1 MPIPSGGQH
10 RRPTLPR
17 ISEDEP
23 GPNRAWT
30 HWQQSLRELHQQQIM
45 CLESFETLL
54 RSAETFGPSEGAANG
69 AMEHNM
75 SLPEPVAIMEPDN
88 RKCIKDDP
96 PFWNRPRKQISG
108 SSSNAEQRFVPSEH
122 RPSIMSQAGYSSLDM
137 KGSIWRKVLI
147 QSMLRDESVVQHDFY
162 EQHGCR
168 CESWT
173 QLRYSCFLLVSR
185 KWFEYLMG
193 LIIVINAITVG
204 YEIQSSLTHVSPWMS
219 WIDFAFVMIYL
230 AELTVR
236 FLAFGKKC
244 LCDPWCILDMILIS
258 IGIVSLFTS
267 STGVEVQEMQTFMV
281 VRTFRLLRLI
291 RALQLLKQFRT
302 VWRLVSGLLTSAN
315 AMLSTLVLVMLTLY
329 IAACLGIEVIT
340 KDSTLSQADETS
352 GIVSQYFGSLFS
364 TLLTLSSFVTL
375 DSVAPIYSPL
385 IAQKPGLAFY
395 FFFIVLF
402 VSVALMNLVTAVL
415 VEGALSHASADRE
428 VEKLDLREKLQK
440 QMPRLLTIFGEI
452 DKDGS
457 GTLTMEEMSHVPID
471 IIPEELRAKTN
482 ISSMHDVFEMLDVDG
497 GGELTREEFVDGLLN
512 LFLHDVPATAV
523 QTLRLLRSVDNKLV
537 TLVDQVHQLRHPG
550 GRPPRHH
557 SIVSSRSSSTDL
569 FLGSA

>member
-23 GPNRAWT
+23 GTNQAWT

-54 RSAETFGPSEGAANG
+54 HSAETFGPSEIAANR
-69 AMEHNM
+69 AMEQNM
-75 SLPEPVAIMEPDN
+75 SLPEPVAIMEADN
-88 RKCIKDDP
+88 RKRIKDDP

-108 SSSNAEQRFVPSEH
+108 TSSNFDQRFVPTEH

-137 KGSIWRKVLI
+137 KGSIWRLLPALPWPVRGLWVSLERKVLI
-147 QSMLRDESVVQHDFY
+147 QSMLRDDSVVQHDFY

-173 QLRYSCFLLVSR
+173 QLRYNCFLLVSR

-193 LIIVINAITVG
+193 LVIVINAIAVG

-244 LCDPWCILDMILIS
+244 FCDPWCILDMILIT

-267 STGVEVQEMQTFMV
+267 STGEMQTFMV

-291 RALQLLKQFRT
+291 RALRLLKQFRT

-340 KDSTLSQADETS
+340 KDNMS
-352 GIVSQYFGSLFS
+352 
-364 TLLTLSSFVTL
+364 
-375 DSVAPIYSPL
+375 
-385 IAQKPGLAFY
+385 
-395 FFFIVLF
+395 
-402 VSVALMNLVTAVL
+402 NLVTAVL

-457 GTLTMEEMSHVPID
+457 GTLTMEEMSH
-471 IIPEELRAKTN
+471 ELRAKTN

-512 LFLHDVPATAV
+512 LFLHDVPATSV

-537 TLVDQVHQLRHPG
+537 TLADQMHQLRRPG
-550 GRPPRHH
+550 CGPTRHH

>member
-1 MPIPSGGQH
+1 
-10 RRPTLPR
+10 
-17 ISEDEP
+17 
-23 GPNRAWT
+23 
-30 HWQQSLRELHQQQIM
+30 M

-291 RALQLLKQFRT
+291 RALRLLKQFRT